1 MVAISDIYED
11 SDTYVCITHKQLMP
25 CIEGQNHL
33 VSNWIT
39 DVTKILN
46 VMEEQDELD

>member
-1 MVAISDIYED
+1 MNDIFED
-11 SDTYVCITHKQLMP
+11 SETYVCITHQVLLP
-25 CIEGQNHL
+25 CNKGQHHL

>member
-1 MVAISDIYED
+1 MNDIFED
-11 SDTYVCITHKQLMP
+11 SETYVCITHQALLP
-25 CIEGQNHL
+25 CNEGQHHL